1 MGQIAGQTVNSLAMF
16 RNRQTPNVVAN
27 GLHRHWRDPMTWE
40 RTRRLFNPD
49 FLAAVEAANSQR
61 PAPSGERRF
70 DANTFEDAYRRYFP
84 LIVSKCKRM
93 LGDTSEAQDV
103 AQDAFARLWRGRDQL
118 QGELAISAW
127 LYRTCTRL
135 AIDKLRQRRRGPG
148 LSDGVASLVEQLV
161 ADGASPEYS
170 SSARQL
176 LARLLTTISV
186 PDLEVGILSRVD
198 ELTHEEMA
206 RVLAISE
213 RTVRRRLVRFRVRL
227 ERFRQKGGS

>member
-1 MGQIAGQTVNSLAMF
+1 LLGRLSIVSPVWRTGE
-16 RNRQTPNVVAN
+16 RPIPVAN
-27 GLHRHWRDPMTWE
+27 GLQPCWRQPMTWE
-40 RTRRLFNPD
+40 TSHRLFNPD
-49 FLAAVEAANSQR
+49 FVAAVEAANRQR
-61 PAPSGERRF
+61 PASSGERRF

-84 LIVSKCKRM
+84 VIVGKCKRM
-93 LGDTSEAQDV
+93 LGDTSDAQDV
-103 AQDAFARLWRGRDQL
+103 AQDAFARLWRGRDRL
-118 QGELAISAW
+118 QGELAVSAW

-161 ADGASPEYS
+161 ASGASPEYS